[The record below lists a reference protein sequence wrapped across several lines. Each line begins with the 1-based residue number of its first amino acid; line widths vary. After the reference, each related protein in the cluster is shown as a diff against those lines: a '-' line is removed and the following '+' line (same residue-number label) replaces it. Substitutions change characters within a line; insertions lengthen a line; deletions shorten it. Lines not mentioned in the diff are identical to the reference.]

1 MPPTGSPPH
10 ISTAQ
15 RPRAGDDAD
24 PPVPTPATWLRR
36 PRRRAPGA
44 AAVHPPARAS
54 GWMPVSPCGPDCVPT
69 RTGPVA
75 AAPVVAARFCG
86 LVAVLLATLVG
97 VAVLPG
103 ATRARWLCGCYRAVL
118 RCCGVR
124 LRVTGELG
132 AGGELLAVNHLS
144 WIEVLAVGSLRPV
157 CPVAKREMGD
167 WPVIGGAA
175 RRAGALFVDRAGLRG
190 LPGTIA
196 ATAAAL
202 RAGADVA
209 VFPEGTTWCGAA
221 AGPFRRAVFQA
232 AIDAGAPVRPVAAV
246 LRGPDGR
253 PAPAAAF
260 IGEQTL
266 WDSLLQVLRMPAL
279 DCELTVLP
287 ALPPVGDRRELARR
301 AGEAVAGVTG
311 VPHPGSSRTDR
322 TALAA

>member
-1 MPPTGSPPH
+1 M
-10 ISTAQ
+10 
-15 RPRAGDDAD
+15 
-24 PPVPTPATWLRR
+24 
-36 PRRRAPGA
+36 
-44 AAVHPPARAS
+44 
-54 GWMPVSPCGPDCVPT
+54 
-69 RTGPVA
+69 
-75 AAPVVAARFCG
+75 
-86 LVAVLLATLVG
+86 LLGTLVG
-97 VAVLPG
+97 VALLPG
-103 ATRARWLCGCYRAVL
+103 AARARWLCGCYRAVL

-157 CPVAKREMGD
+157 SPVAKREMGD
-167 WPVIGGAA
+167 WPVIGGVA

-190 LPGTIA
+190 LPGTVA

-202 RAGADVA
+202 RTGADVA

-246 LRGPDGR
+246 LRGPDGV

-260 IGEQTL
+260 VGEQTL
-266 WDSLLQVLRMPAL
+266 WDSLRQVLRMPTL

-287 ALPPVGDRRELARR
+287 ALPPGADRRELARR
-301 AGEAVAGVTG
+301 AGEAVAAVTG
-311 VPHPGSSRTDR
+311 VPHAVPRQSRTP
-322 TALAA
+322 AAA